1 MVKVIGPVFSL
12 DAQGNLGNSL
22 NYCRRIHKNVVRHKK
37 DTLHIVSDELAQINA
52 FMRHTVWTWQHLT
65 PNYVEEWNTFA
76 SQYQPDGSGYNSFT
90 SYYMRDLIG
99 GYVPPLG
106 P

>member
-12 DAQGNLGNSL
+12 DAQGNLGDSL
-22 NYCRRIHKNVVRHKK
+22 NNCLRINKNNVRHKTDPLPFK
-37 DTLHIVSDELAQINA
+37 SAALIEINN

-65 PNYVEEWNTFA
+65 PNLKQDWDTWAQSYR
-76 SQYQPDGSGYNSFT
+76 PDGSGFNSFT

-99 GYVPPLG
+99 GQIPPLE